1 MHNAV
6 SLYLDTLRLA
16 AALVVFIIH
25 ANYLL
30 PGGVPLAWHASSL
43 GGEAVTVFFV
53 LSGLIIA
60 HVVRTR
66 ETRAG
71 SYVAAR
77 LARLYSVVLPALL
90 VTVVLDVAGAA
101 LAPAGYAAPAA
112 QQAWGLAA
120 SLLFANELW
129 FMQVRPPS
137 NTPFWSLGYEFWYYM
152 IYAAACYV
160 PGRRRK
166 CAAVAALCLACGPKI
181 LLLMPAW
188 LFGVAAYP
196 FIGRRRPRPSAA
208 ALLAVATAV
217 GLYLLAA
224 SGAKAEWR
232 AATIAVLGAPALALG
247 PASHFLYS
255 CAFGLLAT
263 VHIVAMAALAPAC
276 AGLWHGCERA
286 VRAASACTFA
296 IYLFHYPLLKF
307 LAAATA
313 TAGLGMLRGPAVMA
327 AALAVIAALGPACDR
342 MKPALRR
349 WFRDRIAVLSR
360 AGLQPAD
367 VGNRHSS
374 SLEGDQVLRGQARHD
389 A

>member
-1 MHNAV
+1 MNNAV
-6 SLYLDTLRLA
+6 SLYLDGLRLT
-16 AALVVFIIH
+16 AALVVFFVH

-30 PGGVPLAWHASSL
+30 PGGVPLAWHVSGL

-60 HVVRTR
+60 HVVHTR
-66 ETRAG
+66 ETRAD

-90 VTVVLDVAGAA
+90 VTVLLDVAGAA
-101 LAPAGYAAPAA
+101 LAPADYAAPAG
-112 QQAWGLAA
+112 QQAWGIAA

-129 FMQVRPPS
+129 FGQVRPPS

-188 LFGVAAYP
+188 LFGVAACA
-196 FIGRRRPRPSAA
+196 FIERRRLRPTAA
-208 ALLAVATAV
+208 ALLAVATAA

-224 SGAKAEWR
+224 SGAKMEWR
-232 AATIAVLGAPALALG
+232 AATIAMLGAPALALG
-247 PASHFLYS
+247 PASHCLYS
-255 CAFGLLAT
+255 CAFGLLASLH
-263 VHIVAMAALAPAC
+263 VVAMAALAPAF
-276 AGLWHGCERA
+276 AGLRQSWQRA
-286 VRAASACTFA
+286 LRAASACTFA

-313 TAGLGMLRGPAVMA
+313 KAGLGVLRGPAVIA
-327 AALAVIAALGPACDR
+327 VALAVIAALAPACDR
-342 MKPALRR
+342 MKPAMRR
-349 WFRDRIAVLSR
+349 WFRDQA
-360 AGLQPAD
+360 
-367 VGNRHSS
+367 
-374 SLEGDQVLRGQARHD
+374 LRGQARHD